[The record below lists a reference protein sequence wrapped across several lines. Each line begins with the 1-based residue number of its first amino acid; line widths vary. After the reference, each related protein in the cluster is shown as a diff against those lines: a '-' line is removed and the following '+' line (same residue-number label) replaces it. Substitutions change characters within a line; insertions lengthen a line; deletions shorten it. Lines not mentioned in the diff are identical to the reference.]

1 MQELKKIWAFGLP
14 YLRPYMFRF
23 VVGVAAFRLDS
34 IVPDFDFLS
43 ADSYDRIRIF
53 TDAGEGSEPSRASAG
68 LWRKA
73 EIPWVFIGLP

>member
-1 MQELKKIWAFGLP
+1 MAT
-14 YLRPYMFRF
+14 
-23 VVGVAAFRLDS
+23 FRLDS
-34 IVPDFDFLS
+34 IVPDFDFLP

-73 EIPWVFIGLP
+73 EIPWVLIGLPYK

>member
-1 MQELKKIWAFGLP
+1 MAT
-14 YLRPYMFRF
+14 
-23 VVGVAAFRLDS
+23 FRLDS
-34 IVPDFDFLS
+34 IVPDFDFLP

-73 EIPWVFIGLP
+73 EIPWVLIGLP